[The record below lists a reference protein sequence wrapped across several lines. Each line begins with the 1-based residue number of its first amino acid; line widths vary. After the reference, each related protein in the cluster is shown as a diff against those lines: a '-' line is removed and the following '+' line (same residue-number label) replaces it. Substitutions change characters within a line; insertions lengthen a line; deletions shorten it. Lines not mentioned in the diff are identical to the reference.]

1 MASSGIVAILYVAYL
16 LYYMLIEVVGDL
28 GGLIL
33 NIMVALVFGR
43 KQFTIPTVYVVYLFF
58 VMEFMIFS
66 LVLPITIPDVF
77 PILL

>member
-1 MASSGIVAILYVAYL
+1 MIVG
-16 LYYMLIEVVGDL
+16 EL

-33 NIMVALVFGR
+33 NIMVALVFGS
-43 KQFTIPTVYVVYLFF
+43 KKLTISTVCVVYLFS